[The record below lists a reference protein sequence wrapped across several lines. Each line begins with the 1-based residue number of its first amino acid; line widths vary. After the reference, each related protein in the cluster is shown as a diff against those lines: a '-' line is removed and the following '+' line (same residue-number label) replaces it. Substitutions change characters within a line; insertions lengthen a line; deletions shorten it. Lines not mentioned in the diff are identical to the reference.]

1 MSGCPFSGQSTGPNP
16 HKSISDSDIDFEPS
30 PEGYSLP
37 LISPYDSLVKLY
49 VRSQFT
55 SKTEAVQGRVMFEN
69 LPLHLQNTLFHPKHI
84 KEMRK
89 REIMEKFIIF
99 ADLKS
104 AGNLEYRKGD
114 YRKSL
119 SIHEQTLGLFLYLDL
134 LRETPDSEDS
144 GVIDS
149 DYELRSSVG
158 KDQQEDKILRDMVVT
173 CYLNMAACALK
184 LNAYSYALSLCSEA
198 IHILPDYALAYA
210 RRAQAVISDLESSVR
225 SLETGIEDAERAY
238 RIDSKKEYRDLVTKG
253 RERIRA
259 EQARE
264 REFFTGFFA
273 SVKKF
278 GWIESNYK
286 TDELELEHL
295 LIRKMVEK
303 YGEMLKFY
311 EESDKREKLVLIRQ
325 EMQVVLAVCL
335 KMNWI
340 QRISPTS
347 PSAIMSEEAQRAGVD
362 LTDSKTQDIIE
373 CVKRMNISSSFPGP
387 KYNDQL
393 VKYCIDLC
401 TSEGIRRQRQ
411 QQPASSTEKTW
422 NWWIW
427 ALLVLAI
434 SWFACY
440 YLLK

>member
-1 MSGCPFSGQSTGPNP
+1 MSGCPFSGLSSSPSP
-16 HKSISDSDIDFEPS
+16 HKSLSDSDIDFEPV
-30 PEGYSLP
+30 PEGYCLP

-55 SKTEAVQGRVMFEN
+55 SKTETTHGRVMFEN
-69 LPLHLQNTLFHPKHI
+69 LPLHLQNTLFHPRHI

-89 REIMEKFIIF
+89 REVMEKFIIF

-114 YRKSL
+114 FRKSL

-158 KDQQEDKILRDMVVT
+158 KDQQEGKILRDMVVT

-184 LNAYSYALSLCSEA
+184 LSAYSYAFSLCSEA
-198 IHILPDYALAYA
+198 IQILPEYALAYA
-210 RRAQAVISDLESSVR
+210 RRAQARISDLECAVR
-225 SLETGIEDAERAY
+225 EIETAMEDAERAY
-238 RIDSKKEYRDLVTKG
+238 RLDPKKEYRDLGARGK
-253 RERIRA
+253 ERIAA
-259 EQARE
+259 EQTKE
-264 REFFTGFFA
+264 RDFFAGFFA

-278 GWIESNYK
+278 GWIESNLR
-286 TDELELEHL
+286 TEELELEHL
-295 LIRKMVEK
+295 LIRKMAEK
-303 YGEMLKFY
+303 YAEMLKFY
-311 EESDKREKLVLIRQ
+311 EESEKREKLALIRQ
-325 EMQVVLAVCL
+325 EMQVVLGVCQ

-347 PSAIMSEEAQRAGVD
+347 PSAIMAEEAQRAGLD
-362 LTDSKTQDIIE
+362 LTDSKTQDIVE
-373 CVKRMNISSSFPGP
+373 CVKRMSISSSFSGP

-401 TSEGIRRQRQ
+401 TSEGLRRQ
-411 QQPASSTEKTW
+411 QQGPAETSWS
-422 NWWIW
+422 WWLW
-427 ALLVLAI
+427 ALFVLLG
-434 SWFACY
+434 SWLICY
-440 YLLK
+440 FLFK

>member
-1 MSGCPFSGQSTGPNP
+1 MSGCPFSGFSSGPNP
-16 HKSISDSDIDFEPS
+16 HKSLSDSDIDYEPV
-30 PEGYSLP
+30 PEGYCLP

-55 SKTEAVQGRVMFEN
+55 SKTEPSQGRILFEN

-89 REIMEKFIIF
+89 REVMEKFVIF
-99 ADLKS
+99 ADWKS

-144 GVIDS
+144 GIIDS

-158 KDQQEDKILRDMVVT
+158 KDQQEGKILRDMVVI
-173 CYLNMAACALK
+173 CYLNMAACALR
-184 LNAYSYALSLCSEA
+184 LNAYSYAVSLCSEA
-198 IHILPDYALAYA
+198 IQILPDYALAYA
-210 RRAQAVISDLESSVR
+210 RRAQGRISDLESTVKAV
-225 SLETGIEDAERAY
+225 EAAIEDAEKAY
-238 RIDSKKEYRDLVTKG
+238 HLDPKKEYRELVARGK
-253 RERIRA
+253 ERIQA
-259 EQARE
+259 EQTKE
-264 REFFTGFFA
+264 REFFVGFFA

-278 GWIESNYK
+278 GWIESNLK
-286 TDELELEHL
+286 TDDLEMEHL
-295 LIRKMVEK
+295 LIRKMAEK

-311 EESDKREKLVLIRQ
+311 EESEKRGKLALIRQ
-325 EMQVVLAVCL
+325 EMQVVLGVL
-335 KMNWI
+335 HKMNWI
-340 QRISPTS
+340 QRLSPTS
-347 PSAIMSEEAQRAGVD
+347 PSSIMAEEAQRAALD
-362 LTDSKTQDIIE
+362 LSDSKTQDIVE
-373 CVKRMNISSSFPGP
+373 CVKRMNISSSFSGP

-401 TSEGIRRQRQ
+401 TGEGQRRQPQ
-411 QQPASSTEKTW
+411 GPEETSW

-427 ALLVLAI
+427 ALLVLLG
-434 SWFACY
+434 SWLACY
-440 YLLK
+440 FLFK